1 MVQLAY
7 SLRFA
12 PPTSSH
18 YRPTQTPAQILQAH
32 CNHISTRYGCQA
44 VLTPIDAVTLKRP
57 SQHCDY
63 NLTITGPAAQVVA
76 ARGDLIRDNP
86 LLVRT
91 CSRLLCRN
99 DLCLTN
105 SLLLFTGHG
114 QH

>member
-18 YRPTQTPAQILQAH
+18 YRPTQTPTQILQAH

-57 SQHCDY
+57 SQQCDY